1 MNFAL
6 FEDCLNPEKANS
18 YLFSDIRHEITAWD
32 AHEVL
37 PALEKINQLRQQGFF
52 LAGYL
57 AYEAVNAIYPQLNL
71 PHDEE
76 RPLLHFRAFH
86 QAQQFASRDLGN
98 ILPQFTGVK
107 SPTSALFDYLELANN
122 YCEYLEKFTAVRQQ
136 LTRGNTYQLNL
147 TLPLAIHSTIADLD
161 LLYYTLS
168 RSHPVAYASYLPF
181 MPQSIISISPELFFK
196 KTGTNIQVRPMKGTM
211 PRGATPKQD
220 QQLSHYLAQDPKN
233 RAENLIIV
241 DLLRNDLAKF
251 CQTGSVTVPR
261 LFEIEKYASLFQMTS
276 TINAKLDIQTDL
288 AIIIQGL
295 FPCGSISGAPKLSTL
310 QLIEQIEGYSRGVY
324 CGAIGYI
331 LPDNDM
337 RFSVAIRTLSAKYAH
352 PQELLLGVG
361 GGITI
366 QATPQEEWQEIL
378 TKLNFVRKWYHPEFK
393 LIESLLVEN
402 AAIHNLEQHLERL
415 DNSAQR
421 LLFSCQIEPIKQAL
435 LDYVTLHCQSPLRYK
450 LRIELDYCGRYKI
463 EHQTI
468 AANPEYLSIAIA
480 PIAVDSRHPLFRH
493 KTDSQLTR
501 GVYTQ
506 IDKDYKPSGVDELIF
521 INQDGIITES
531 RYHNVII
538 KHRDKL
544 ITTPVAHGLLNGIF
558 RSTLVDSQQVKESAI
573 STEMVL
579 AATAIFLCNDVR
591 GMIPARLKIL
601 DLE

>member
-1 MNFAL
+1 MSFAL

-18 YLFSDIRHEITAWD
+18 YLFSGSQHEITAWN
-32 AHEVL
+32 AHDVL
-37 PALEKINQLRQQGFF
+37 PALEKIDQLRQQGFF

-71 PHDEE
+71 THEAT
-76 RPLLHFRAFH
+76 RPLVHFIAFN
-86 QAQQFASRDLGN
+86 QAQQFASCNLSD
-98 ILPQFTGVK
+98 ILPQFTGTAN
-107 SPTSALFDYLELANN
+107 PPSALFDYLELTDDFER
-122 YCEYLEKFTAVRQQ
+122 YRKKFAAVQQQ
-136 LTRGNTYQLNL
+136 LVLGNTYQLNL
-147 TLPLAIHSTIADLD
+147 TLPLRLHSQTDNLAA
-161 LLYYTLS
+161 LYYTLS

-181 MPQSIISISPELFFK
+181 TPQSIISISPELFFK
-196 KTGTNIQVRPMKGTM
+196 KSADLIEVRPMKGTM
-211 PRGATPKQD
+211 PRGATHKQD
-220 QQLSHYLAQDPKN
+220 QQLSRQLAQDPKN

-276 TINAKLDIQTDL
+276 TINARLDIQTDL
-288 AIIIQGL
+288 ATIIQGL

-310 QLIEQIEGYSRGVY
+310 QLIEQIEGYSRGAY

-331 LPDNDM
+331 LPNNDM
-337 RFSVAIRTLSAKYAH
+337 QFSVAIRTLRAKDSQ
-352 PQELLLGVG
+352 PQELQLGVG

-402 AAIHNLEQHLERL
+402 GAIQNLEQHLKRL

-421 LLFSCQIEPIKQAL
+421 LLFSCPIEPIRQVL
-435 LDYVTLHCQSPLRYK
+435 LNYVTLHCQSPLRYK
-450 LRIELDYCGRYKI
+450 LRIELDYCGKYKI

-480 PIAVDSRHPLFRH
+480 PTAVDSRHPLFRH

-506 IDKDYKPSGVDELIF
+506 IDNDGKPSGVDELIF
-521 INQDGIITES
+521 VNQDGIITES

-538 KHRDKL
+538 DYEGEL
-544 ITTPVAHGLLNGIF
+544 ITTPTEQGLLAGIF
-558 RSTLVDSQQVKESAI
+558 RANLIREGKLKKRPITP
-573 STEMVL
+573 EMLNL
-579 AATAIFLCNDVR
+579 ARAIFLCNDVR
-591 GMIPARLKIL
+591 GMIPAKLKIL
-601 DLE
+601 ER

>member
-6 FEDCLNPEKANS
+6 FEDCLNPEETNS
-18 YLFSDIRHEITAWD
+18 YLFSDSQHEIVAWE
-32 AHEVL
+32 AHDVL
-37 PALEKINQLRQQGFF
+37 PALAKIDQLRQQGFY

-86 QAQQFASRDLGN
+86 QARQFASRDLAE
-98 ILPQFTGVK
+98 ILPQFTNTA
-107 SPTSALFDYLELANN
+107 SPPGTLFDHLELANN

-136 LTRGNTYQLNL
+136 LIRGNTYQLNL

-196 KTGTNIQVRPMKGTM
+196 KSADLIEVRPMKGTM
-211 PRGATPKQD
+211 PRGTTPEQD
-220 QQLSHYLAQDPKN
+220 QQLSRRLAQDPKN

-251 CQTGSVTVPR
+251 GKTGSVEVAA
-261 LFEIEKYASLFQMTS
+261 LFEIEQYASLFQMTS
-276 TINAKLDIQTDL
+276 TINAKLDAQTNL
-288 AIIIQGL
+288 ATIIRGL
-295 FPCGSISGAPKLSTL
+295 FPCGSITGAPKLSTL

-331 LPDNDM
+331 LPNNDM
-337 RFSVAIRTLSAKYAH
+337 RFSVAIRTLNAKYSY
-352 PQELLLGVG
+352 PQELMLGVG

-366 QATPQEEWQEIL
+366 QATPQEEWQEIM
-378 TKLNFVRKWYHPEFK
+378 TKLNFVRKWYHPEFR
-393 LIESLLVEN
+393 LIESFLVAN
-402 AAIHNLEQHLERL
+402 ATIHNLERHLDRL

-421 LLFSCQIEPIKQAL
+421 LLFNGQTESIKQAL
-435 LDYVTLHCQSPLRYK
+435 LNYAAVHCQPSMRYK
-450 LRIELDYCGRYKI
+450 LRIEVDYCGKYKI
-463 EHQTI
+463 EHQAI
-468 AANPEYLSIAIA
+468 AANPEYLTVAIA
-480 PIAVDSRHPLFRH
+480 PIAVDSRHPLFGH

-501 GVYTQ
+501 GIYTQ
-506 IDKDYKPSGVDELIF
+506 LDKDYKPSGVDELIF

-538 KHRDKL
+538 EYQGKL
-544 ITTPVAHGLLNGIF
+544 ITTPVTYGLLNGVF
-558 RSTLVDSQQVKESAI
+558 RNILVESQQVRESAI

-591 GMIPARLKIL
+591 GMIPAKLKIL
-601 DLE
+601 ER